1 MQEREVAASTFP
13 YENTFMGVPVGRPL
27 VYIDSRGRVGIAVNQ
42 GNFSKKYGVTPPLLI
57 FIPHKVESNPELSS
71 LRKKV
76 HRYSS
81 LPLTPRSRT
90 MEAWSKRR
98 ELFTEPQPE
107 SALGRRRGIP
117 LSQEQ
122 GVVSPNPVAQASKRR
137 IPPDSTR
144 RN

>member
-1 MQEREVAASTFP
+1 MAYHTAPAPYAQDTGANGSRISFHREGKMQEREVAASTFP

-81 LPLTPRSRT
+81 LPL
-90 MEAWSKRR
+90 
-98 ELFTEPQPE
+98 
-107 SALGRRRGIP
+107 
-117 LSQEQ
+117 
-122 GVVSPNPVAQASKRR
+122 
-137 IPPDSTR
+137 
-144 RN
+144 